1 MQVFFTTMAENCLK
15 EIESLALEQL
25 TQEEVARFVD
35 DLIERN
41 YEPISRQADLYRYN
55 QTLLDFGIKFQER
68 LDSSYR
74 CIYQVIDN
82 TAYVMLILHTKQ
94 DLEAALYRHQIIRNI
109 I

>member
-1 MQVFFTTMAENCLK
+1 MQVLFTTMAENCLK
-15 EIESLALEQL
+15 EIESLALEQMP
-25 TQEEVARFVD
+25 QEEVVRFVD

-41 YEPISRQADLYRYN
+41 YEAISRQPDLYRYN

-94 DLEAALYRHQIIRNI
+94 DLDAALYRHQIIRNI